1 MCSIF
6 IATKLEDI
14 YHIPLEDIVV
24 RVGHS
29 KYNK

>member
-1 MCSIF
+1 MY

-14 YHIPLEDIVV
+14 YHIPLEDFVK

-29 KYNK
+29 KYSH